1 MKRPI
6 SVALIAAAML
16 LTGCIDPATENA
28 PAAADVTSPYVG
40 MESRD
45 IKALSDAQVD
55 EYLTGNGMGFALVAE
70 LNRYPGPRHALDAA
84 EQLDLTDA
92 QLPQVRALFD
102 QMLADAVA
110 LGEQI
115 VEKEAQLDALFAD
128 ARATEPE
135 VDSLIAGIG
144 DLNAQLRFV
153 HVRTHLEMKK
163 LLTPEQVDQYNA
175 IRGYDDEGGEDHVH
189 QEGMEHGA

>member
-1 MKRPI
+1 MKI
-6 SVALIAAAML
+6 ALTAVAVL
-16 LTGCIDPATENA
+16 LLSTGCTDPATEGA
-28 PAAADVTSPYVG
+28 PATADATSPYVG

-102 QMLADAVA
+102 QMLADAVG

-128 ARATEPE
+128 ARAAETEVE
-135 VDSLIAGIG
+135 SLIAEIG
-144 DLNAQLRFV
+144 NLSARLRFV
-153 HVRTHLEMKK
+153 HVRAHLEMKK
-163 LLTPEQVDQYNA
+163 LLTPEQVERYNA
-175 IRGYDDEGGEDHVH
+175 IRGYDTEGAEGHVH